1 MTGLR
6 TATALGD
13 LVSRTVKPKDPTPNP
28 VPKPKPLKPIE
39 PKPLSGTKLKALSPE
54 HPKAPAVTDGM
65 WLISSFGMLAG
76 FCSAAGQH
84 NKLLLIESRE
94 QGPSWFKVYSPNP
107 KPRKPNTQTPNPKA
121 WKPSPKPGSI
131 PALEL
136 HCRQQR
142 MNSTLF

>member
-84 NKLLLIESRE
+84 NKLLSSRA
-94 QGPSWFKVYSPNP
+94 GIVV
-107 KPRKPNTQTPNPKA
+107 
-121 WKPSPKPGSI
+121 
-131 PALEL
+131 
-136 HCRQQR
+136 
-142 MNSTLF
+142 